1 MKKNN
6 KNSSDASELKYVNA
20 YDTSDF
26 STDITNKIVSSL
38 KGKSNI
44 EKIKD
49 FLVKLFIN
57 KCTITYEISNLHA
70 IKYLY
75 NLDRGT
81 YYKSVDI
88 KTKSI
93 LKEII
98 LYNSGKRNFTVT
110 RYKGITKPAFYKL
123 GHKAYLYV
131 SPVEVSNNKN
141 IIPRL
146 RLIFTGRNVLPFIMD
161 FVKYLNNERRGSGN
175 FTYNFNTKDFRS
187 VSDNAMFYDNDFII
201 SDELKDRIMNYINN
215 SIIFSKNCFE
225 KHGVIKNPGIILYGL
240 PGTGKTTLI
249 KLISYKLQADVY
261 SIRVNNID
269 EELENLIDDN
279 PVFSS
284 KHPAIICFEDID
296 VIYNTRE
303 SLEGDEK
310 NSFNTLLQF
319 LDGYKSIPNIIKIAT
334 TNHIERLDSALTR
347 PGRFDLQIEMKNLNE
362 ELARKMC
369 NNYGLSFDDIVTE
382 KKESYNPA
390 ELQAKIIENI
400 NYKVD

>member
-1 MKKNN
+1 MN
-6 KNSSDASELKYVNA
+6 KNKDNSLKYANA
-20 YDTSDF
+20 INTSDF
-26 STDITNKIVSSL
+26 SNDIIDKIVSSL

-49 FLVKLFIN
+49 FLVKLFID
-57 KCTITYEISNLHA
+57 KCTITFETSNSNL

-75 NLDRGT
+75 NLDRRV
-81 YYKSVDI
+81 YYKGV
-88 KTKSI
+88 SI
-93 LKEII
+93 RTRSMLKEII
-98 LYNSGKRNFTVT
+98 LYKSGKHNFTTNKYAPV
-110 RYKGITKPAFYKL
+110 YKPITYKL
-123 GHKAYLYV
+123 GNKAYLHV
-131 SPVEVSNNKN
+131 KVIGENSKSN
-141 IIPRL
+141 IIPKL

-161 FVKYLNNERRGSGN
+161 FIKYLNNEKRGSVN
-175 FTYNFNTKDFRS
+175 FTYNVNTKDFRS
-187 VSDNAMFYDNDFII
+187 ISNNSMFYDNDFII
-201 SDELKDRIMNYINN
+201 SNELEDKIMNYINN
-215 SIIFSKNCFE
+215 SITFSKNCFE
-225 KHGVIKNPGIILYGL
+225 KHGIIKNPGIILYGL

-249 KLISYKLQADVY
+249 KLISCKLQADVY

-303 SLEGDEK
+303 SLESNEK
-310 NSFNTLLQF
+310 GSFNTLLQF

-347 PGRFDLQIEMKNLNE
+347 PGRFDLQIEMKNLSE
-362 ELARKMC
+362 ELAKKMC
-369 NNYGLSFDDIVTE
+369 NNYGLNFDDIVTE